1 MGVTSGQRL
10 PIGAV
15 ITSNSDSPTQSHTD
29 ERWPSGNRRG
39 VQVAGQGSDKGGFPT
54 SSQFLSRIFVVP
66 KRDGLHRPVVNLRP
80 LNQFMANVHF
90 KMESLSIM
98 RDLLRQQDWMV
109 SIDLKDAYLSVAIWE
124 VHRRYLHFMWQ
135 DTIYL

>member
-1 MGVTSGQRL
+1 MELLSL
-10 PIGAV
+10 
-15 ITSNSDSPTQSHTD
+15 PTQKAPPRVIQMKDGHLVT
-29 ERWPSGNRRG
+29 EEVCKLP
-39 VQVAGQGSDKGGFPT
+39 AKGAIKVVSPT

-80 LNQFMANVHF
+80 LNQFMANIHF

-124 VHRRYLHFMWQ
+124 VHQRYLRFMWQ